1 MKKNVLLLGDYIVNE
16 FLNDLSKMNSEYK
29 VSHIYVLDITPEQ
42 EKIIKNNKIEVIKGW
57 HDFTSL
63 IHKDFNTDILL
74 DPKLKE
80 EAFNTIKSLYRF
92 FDNHD
97 FFYQETV
104 YYELVNYWV
113 YFFKNNK
120 IDIIIGSNSSFY
132 EHVTTLVAK
141 KVFGIR
147 VITRKL
153 LAKQHKDNSFR
164 IYFYD
169 SIIEKAIPLHY
180 DKKFKLKSVLFPD
193 PSKLK
198 LRGYPRLLTK
208 LLKDLFNLRFSSVFF
223 ILSSLFYFI
232 EFKKYYKKIS
242 VSPILEK
249 NLFIIPYILTLK
261 R

>member
-223 ILSSLFYFI
+223 ILSSLF
-232 EFKKYYKKIS
+232 
-242 VSPILEK
+242 
-249 NLFIIPYILTLK
+249 
-261 R
+261 